1 MALNWHGYTKEGP
14 GVSKDEPRQKGF
26 ALFFSIYF
34 RKFFDIMKLN
44 LLYCLF
50 CLPVVTIGPATA
62 AATYVLRHYVREQ
75 HAFVWGDFWKAFKEN
90 WKQGLFVGLFMTLAY
105 VVLLCAVYF
114 YSHFLSQSGL
124 LFIPLVVCAALLF
137 LVAFMGNYLYLLL
150 VTLELKIKPLFKNAA
165 ILALVG
171 IKQNFLI
178 LFFSALVAVP
188 LFLFFPWTAPILL
201 FFGPTTVLFI
211 QCFLADPLVQKYC
224 VNPFHPKQEP
234 GEEPVFSDL
243 PEEPLSSERKAP
255 WG

>member
-14 GVSKDEPRQKGF
+14 GVPKDGPRKKGF

-62 AATYVLRHYVREQ
+62 AATYVLRHYAREQ
-75 HAFVWGDFWKAFKEN
+75 HAFVWGDFWKALKEN
-90 WKQGLFVGLFMTLAY
+90 WKQGLFV
-105 VVLLCAVYF
+105 VLLCAVYF
-114 YSHFLSQSGL
+114 YAHFLSQSGL
-124 LFIPLVVCAALLF
+124 LFVPLVVCAALLF
-137 LVAFMGNYLYLLL
+137 LVTFMGNYLYLLL
-150 VTLELKIKPLFKNAA
+150 VTLDLKIKPLFKDAA

-178 LFFSALVAVP
+178 LFFSALVAAP
-188 LFLFFPWTAPILL
+188 LFLLLPWTAPILL

-224 VNPFHPKQEP
+224 VDPFHPKQEP
-234 GEEPVFSDL
+234 EEEPLFSDL
-243 PEEPLSSERKAP
+243 PEEKASSEKGSK